1 MMLDENYYCLVED
14 ILENE
19 EFSKLETIEHHGTN
33 RLIHSKRVS
42 YYSYEVCKILHIDY
56 IAAARAGLLHD
67 FFESKKE
74 RTKKDRILS
83 FFTHP
88 KKALKTAN
96 FHFEL
101 NDKEQNIIESHM
113 FPAYITLPKYLESW
127 VVSIVD
133 KIIGTY
139 EVLEKMSLRHLYVP
153 NLYILL
159 LIKIFN

>member
-19 EFSKLETIEHHGTN
+19 EFKTLESIEHHGTD
-33 RLIHSKRVS
+33 RLTHSKRVS
-42 YYSYEVCKILHIDY
+42 YYSYKVCKTINIDY
-56 IAAARAGLLHD
+56 IAAARAGMLHD

-74 RTKKDRILS
+74 RTKKDRLIS

-88 KKALKTAN
+88 KKALTTAN
-96 FHFEL
+96 LHFEL

-113 FPAYITLPKYLESW
+113 FPVYITLPKYLESW

-133 KIIGTY
+133 KIVGTY
-139 EVLEKMSLRHLYVP
+139 EVLEKMSLKHLYVP
-153 NLYILL
+153 NLYVLL